1 MQNIIDILKELVI
14 EVPEDKT
21 TDLNKKVAENYKT
34 VAEHTRKLEKAE
46 ADRDNYKSQLETAQE
61 TLKGFEGVD
70 LNTINQQLADYKK
83 KAEDAEKEYSAKIA
97 ERDFEDALKAE
108 MENYKFSSGAAK
120 KSVMAQIREKGL
132 KVSNGKILG
141 LSDLIDQIK
150 EEDASAFVDE
160 SDPNQNPNPARFTQ
174 HMSGSGQKETGKDI
188 LAKMTLDERIQLKN
202 SNPTYYQKLIKG
214 D

>member
-1 MQNIIDILKELVI
+1 MQNIIDILKELGI

-21 TDLNKKVAENYKT
+21 ADLNKKVAENYKT

-70 LNTINQQLADYKK
+70 LNTMNQQLADYKK
-83 KAEDAEKEYSAKIA
+83 KAEDAEKEYNAKIA

-120 KSVMAQIREKGL
+120 KAVMAQIREKGL

-141 LSDLIDQIK
+141 LSDLIGQIK

-160 SDPNQNPNPARFTQ
+160 ADPNQNPNPARFTQ
-174 HMSGSGQKETGKDI
+174 RMQNPTGKI
-188 LAKMTLDERIQLKN
+188 YNSKDEIMSIRDASERQAAIAA
-202 SNPTYYQKLIKG
+202 NPKYFTKQG
-214 D
+214 E

>member
-1 MQNIIDILKELVI
+1 MQNIIDILKELGI

-21 TDLNKKVAENYKT
+21 ADLNKKVAENYKT

-46 ADRDNYKSQLETAQE
+46 ADRDNYKSQFETAQE

-70 LNTINQQLADYKK
+70 LNTMNQQLADYKK
-83 KAEDAEKEYSAKIA
+83 KAEDAEKEYNAKIA
-97 ERDFEDALKAE
+97 ERDFEDALKTE

-120 KSVMAQIREKGL
+120 KAVMAQIREKGL

-141 LSDLIDQIK
+141 LNDLFDQIK

-174 HMSGSGQKETGKDI
+174 RLQNQTGKTYNS
-188 LAKMTLDERIQLKN
+188 KDEIMGIRDAGERQAAIAA
-202 SNPTYYQKLIKG
+202 NPKYFTKQG
-214 D
+214 E